1 MTLLEITTLL
11 VIQTSGDVVS
21 ESIHNG
27 TSLERERERER
38 ERQMKE
44 CVDGVRRVWGRM
56 KVTTSTSLYSV
67 ITKLSNIENNPS
79 CLM

>member
-27 TSLERERERER
+27 ASLERERER

>member
-1 MTLLEITTLL
+1 MTLLEIIT
-11 VIQTSGDVVS
+11 QTSGDVVGDG
-21 ESIHNG
+21 IHNG
-27 TSLERERERER
+27 ASLESVRGNN
-38 ERQMKE
+38 QTKE
-44 CVDGVRRVWGRM
+44 CVDRVRRVWGRM